1 MKPFKNKKYEFEGGF
16 NVRRFLIIL
25 SVLLLVSYGLFNA
38 RNLIIGPTIEI
49 FSPTKDIE
57 IGENTISVKGRA
69 KNTTFISLNERPIF
83 VDMDGLFEEKLLL
96 SPGSNIIEIKARDR
110 FKKETEKIIN
120 IYYKQSA
127 TVGTTTNES

>member
-1 MKPFKNKKYEFEGGF
+1 
-16 NVRRFLIIL
+16 
-25 SVLLLVSYGLFNA
+25 
-38 RNLIIGPTIEI
+38 
-49 FSPTKDIE
+49 
-57 IGENTISVKGRA
+57 
-69 KNTTFISLNERPIF
+69 
-83 VDMDGLFEEKLLL
+83 MDGLFEEKLLL